1 MANAI
6 TLEKLIDSIYT
17 TSGGFRKLYAEN
29 LLSKK
34 LEGNK
39 LNTVADIVP
48 YTVDGAFGDLYII
61 NTANGPSVSRYH
73 DEMYIT
79 HITHIITL
87 HTRDKSN
94 FEFIITYLKMIS
106 YACETSEELIEK
118 ALIPIDKDIRS
129 NIMSAYECYYTL
141 IGNEVSMR
149 NLFKDLNL
157 QITPLL

>member
-1 MANAI
+1 MANTI

-17 TSGGFRKLYAEN
+17 TSNGFRKLYAEN
-29 LLSKK
+29 LLSTK

-39 LNTVADIVP
+39 LNTVADIAP

-61 NTANGPSVSRYH
+61 NTENGPSVSRYH
-73 DEMYIT
+73 DELN
-79 HITHIITL
+79 ITHIITL

-94 FEFIITYLKMIS
+94 FEFIITYLNMIS

-129 NIMSAYECYYTL
+129 NIISAYECYYTL

-149 NLFKDLNL
+149 NLFKDLDYYNSV
-157 QITPLL
+157 